1 MYEEKSSWVKI
12 RDMLCVNHVV
22 KPLPPRNKMNTWKFA
37 ARYVWKDRFTED
49 KGELGRWTK
58 NQLLDLGPT
67 FVKLGQI
74 ASTRSDL
81 YPPEFVKELESLQ
94 DDVPPFDYN
103 LVKDNLNMEIFQ
115 EFEQIP
121 FKSASIGQVHKAVL
135 KNGKHVVVKLKRPGI
150 YETMKSDTATVK
162 KILTFL
168 QSVGVDTGNSSE
180 FVLNDS
186 IEYLLGEAD
195 YVQEVDNAVQFRKSL
210 KSHDWIRVPRMYKKY
225 CTPDM
230 IVMEY
235 LPSEKITEIRN
246 KKINKKKVCEALVNS
261 YVIQTMDSGL
271 FHGDPHPGNLGV
283 SKDGKLVF
291 YDFGLLI
298 ELSEELKVGF
308 GELFGCII
316 KRDTQGIVQILIKL
330 GVIVPTS
337 SDISDIELF
346 FETILGYLET
356 LDGGAIMND
365 ELAAELAMEK
375 PFVVPTSFVY
385 LAKSFSLIEGI
396 CLQLDPDFDY
406 FTYLEPMIQE
416 QFLESLDIAEMVMNT
431 TEIPSK
437 IGKISSTVLGLERS
451 RAAMKR
457 SMVKTRQ
464 EIRVVQY
471 TVICALLAERFNGT
485 PLAALLVAFAI
496 YITFRKDRSI

>member
-1 MYEEKSSWVKI
+1 MLSIANIKVPPVK
-12 RDMLCVNHVV
+12 LAPNQKV
-22 KPLPPRNKMNTWKFA
+22 KTWKFA
-37 ARYVWKDRFTED
+37 AKYLWKERFTED
-49 KGELGRWTK
+49 KAELGRWTRDE
-58 NQLLDLGPT
+58 LLDLGPT

-74 ASTRSDL
+74 ASTRGDL
-81 YPPEFVKELESLQ
+81 YPPEFTKELESLQ
-94 DDVPPFDYN
+94 DNVPPFDFN
-103 LVKDNLNMEIFQ
+103 LVKDVVNLDIFKD
-115 EFEQIP
+115 FEEIP
-121 FKSASIGQVHKAVL
+121 FKSASIGQVHKATL
-135 KNGKHVVVKLKRPGI
+135 QNGKKVVVKLKRPGI
-150 YETMKSDTATVK
+150 LNIMKTDTNNVK
-162 KILTFL
+162 KILDFI
-168 QSVGVDTGNSSE
+168 QSIGVDTGSSSN

-195 YVQEVDNAVQFRKSL
+195 YRQEVENAIKFRRSL
-210 KSHDWIRVPRMYKKY
+210 KGIDWIKVPYVYKKY
-225 CTPDM
+225 CTDDM

-235 LPSEKITEIRN
+235 VEADKITEIKN
-246 KKINKKKVCEALVNS
+246 KRINRKKVCEALVNS

-271 FHGDPHPGNLGV
+271 FHGDPHPGNLAI

-298 ELSEELKVGF
+298 ELDDELKQGF
-308 GELFGCII
+308 ADLFGCII
-316 KRDTQGIVQILIKL
+316 KRDTKGVVQILIKL

-337 SDISDIELF
+337 SDVSDIEIF

-416 QFLESLDIAEMVMNT
+416 QFLESLDISEIIMNT

-437 IGKISSTVLGLERS
+437 IGKINSTVLGLERS

-457 SMVKTRQ
+457 SMIKTRQ
-464 EIRVVQY
+464 EIRIVQY
-471 TVICALLAERFNGT
+471 SVICALLAERFNGT
-485 PLAALLVAFAI
+485 PIAALLVGIAI
-496 YITFRKDRSI
+496 WITFRKDRSL

>member
-1 MYEEKSSWVKI
+1 MLSILSQANMKVPPVK
-12 RDMLCVNHVV
+12 LAPNQKV
-22 KPLPPRNKMNTWKFA
+22 KTWKFA
-37 ARYVWKDRFTED
+37 AKYLWKERFTED
-49 KGELGRWTK
+49 KAELGRWTRDE
-58 NQLLDLGPT
+58 LLDLGPT

-74 ASTRSDL
+74 AYTRGDL
-81 YPPEFVKELESLQ
+81 YPPEFTKELESLQ
-94 DDVPPFDYN
+94 DNVPPFDFN
-103 LVKDNLNMEIFQ
+103 LMKDVVNIDIFKD
-115 EFEQIP
+115 FEEIP
-121 FKSASIGQVHKAVL
+121 FKSASIGQVHKATL
-135 KNGKHVVVKLKRPGI
+135 KNGKKVVVKLKRPGI
-150 YETMKSDTATVK
+150 LNIMKSDTNNVK
-162 KILTFL
+162 KILDFI
-168 QSVGVDTGNSSE
+168 QSIGVDTGSSSN

-195 YVQEVDNAVQFRKSL
+195 YRQEVENAIKFRRSL
-210 KSHDWIRVPRMYKKY
+210 KGIDWIKVPYVYKKY
-225 CTPDM
+225 CTDDM

-235 LPSEKITEIRN
+235 VEADKITEIKN
-246 KKINKKKVCEALVNS
+246 KRINRKKVCEALVNS

-271 FHGDPHPGNLGV
+271 FHGDPHPGNLAI

-298 ELSEELKVGF
+298 ELNDELKQGF
-308 GELFGCII
+308 SDLFGCII
-316 KRDTQGIVQILIKL
+316 KRDTKGVVQILIKL

-337 SDISDIELF
+337 SDVSDIEVF

-396 CLQLDPDFDY
+396 CLQLDPNFDY

-416 QFLESLDIAEMVMNT
+416 QFLESLDISEIIMNT

-437 IGKISSTVLGLERS
+437 IGKINSTVLGLERS

-457 SMVKTRQ
+457 SMIKTRQ
-464 EIRVVQY
+464 EIRIVQY
-471 TVICALLAERFNGT
+471 SVICALLAERFNGT
-485 PLAALLVAFAI
+485 PLAALLVGIAI
-496 YITFRKDRSI
+496 WITFRKDRSL

>member
-1 MYEEKSSWVKI
+1 MLSIANIKVPPVK
-12 RDMLCVNHVV
+12 LAPNQKV
-22 KPLPPRNKMNTWKFA
+22 KTWKFA
-37 ARYVWKDRFTED
+37 AKYLWKERFTED
-49 KGELGRWTK
+49 KAELGRWTRDE
-58 NQLLDLGPT
+58 LLDLGPT

-74 ASTRSDL
+74 ASTRGDL
-81 YPPEFVKELESLQ
+81 YPPEFTKELESLQ
-94 DDVPPFDYN
+94 DNVPPFDFN
-103 LVKDNLNMEIFQ
+103 LVKDVVNLDIFKD
-115 EFEQIP
+115 FEEIP
-121 FKSASIGQVHKAVL
+121 FKSASIGQVHKATL
-135 KNGKHVVVKLKRPGI
+135 QNGKKVVVKLKRPGI
-150 YETMKSDTATVK
+150 LNIMKTDTNNVK
-162 KILTFL
+162 KILDFI
-168 QSVGVDTGNSSE
+168 QSIGVDTGSSSN

-195 YVQEVDNAVQFRKSL
+195 YRQEVENAIKFRRSL
-210 KSHDWIRVPRMYKKY
+210 KGIDWIKVPYVYKKY
-225 CTPDM
+225 CTDDM

-235 LPSEKITEIRN
+235 VEADKITEIKN
-246 KKINKKKVCEALVNS
+246 KRINRKKVCEALVNS

-271 FHGDPHPGNLGV
+271 FHGDPHPGNLAI

-298 ELSEELKVGF
+298 ELDDELKQGF
-308 GELFGCII
+308 ADLFGCII
-316 KRDTQGIVQILIKL
+316 KRDTKGVVQILIKL

-337 SDISDIELF
+337 SDVSDIEVF

-416 QFLESLDIAEMVMNT
+416 QFLESLDISEIIMNT

-437 IGKISSTVLGLERS
+437 IGKINSTVLGLERS

-457 SMVKTRQ
+457 SMIKTRQ
-464 EIRVVQY
+464 EIRIVQY
-471 TVICALLAERFNGT
+471 SVICALLAERFNGT
-485 PLAALLVAFAI
+485 PIAALLVGIAI
-496 YITFRKDRSI
+496 WITFRKDRSL

>member
-1 MYEEKSSWVKI
+1 MLSILSQANMKVPPVK
-12 RDMLCVNHVV
+12 LAPNQKV
-22 KPLPPRNKMNTWKFA
+22 KTWKFA
-37 ARYVWKDRFTED
+37 AKYLWKERFTED
-49 KGELGRWTK
+49 KAELGRWTK
-58 NQLLDLGPT
+58 GELLDLGPT

-74 ASTRSDL
+74 ASTRGDL
-81 YPPEFVKELESLQ
+81 YPPEFTKELESLQ
-94 DDVPPFDYN
+94 DNVPPFDFN
-103 LVKDNLNMEIFQ
+103 LVKDVVNLDIFKD
-115 EFEQIP
+115 FEENP
-121 FKSASIGQVHKAVL
+121 FKSASIGQVHKATL
-135 KNGKHVVVKLKRPGI
+135 QNGKKVVVKLKRPGI
-150 YETMKSDTATVK
+150 LDIMKSDTNNVK
-162 KILTFL
+162 KILDFI
-168 QSVGVDTGNSSE
+168 QSIGVDTGSSSE

-195 YVQEVDNAVQFRKSL
+195 YRQEVENAIKFKRSL
-210 KSHDWIRVPRMYKKY
+210 KGIDWIKVPYMYKKY
-225 CTPDM
+225 CTDDM

-235 LPSEKITEIRN
+235 VEADKITEIKN
-246 KKINKKKVCEALVNS
+246 KRINRKKVCEALVNS
-261 YVIQTMDSGL
+261 YVIQTMDGGL
-271 FHGDPHPGNLGV
+271 FHGDPHPGNLAI

-298 ELSEELKVGF
+298 ELNDELKQGF
-308 GELFGCII
+308 ADLFGCII
-316 KRDTQGIVQILIKL
+316 KRDTKGVVQILIKL

-337 SDISDIELF
+337 SDVSDIEIF

-416 QFLESLDIAEMVMNT
+416 QFLESLDISEIIMNT

-437 IGKISSTVLGLERS
+437 IGKINSTVLGLERS

-457 SMVKTRQ
+457 SMIKTRQ
-464 EIRVVQY
+464 EIRIVQY
-471 TVICALLAERFNGT
+471 SVVCALLAERFNGT
-485 PLAALLVAFAI
+485 PFAALLVAFAI
-496 YITFRKDRSI
+496 WITFRKDRSL

>member
-1 MYEEKSSWVKI
+1 MKVPPVK
-12 RDMLCVNHVV
+12 LAPNQKV
-22 KPLPPRNKMNTWKFA
+22 KTWKFA
-37 ARYVWKDRFTED
+37 AKYLWKERFTED
-49 KGELGRWTK
+49 KAELGRWTRDE
-58 NQLLDLGPT
+58 LLDLGPT

-74 ASTRSDL
+74 ASTRGDL
-81 YPPEFVKELESLQ
+81 YPPEFTKELESLQ
-94 DDVPPFDYN
+94 DNVPPFDFN
-103 LVKDNLNMEIFQ
+103 LVKDVVNLDIFKD
-115 EFEQIP
+115 FEEIP
-121 FKSASIGQVHKAVL
+121 FKSASIGQVHKATL
-135 KNGKHVVVKLKRPGI
+135 QNGKKVVVKLKRPGI
-150 YETMKSDTATVK
+150 LNIMKTDTNNVK
-162 KILTFL
+162 KILDFI
-168 QSVGVDTGNSSE
+168 QSIGVDTGSSSN

-195 YVQEVDNAVQFRKSL
+195 YRQEVENAIKFRRSL
-210 KSHDWIRVPRMYKKY
+210 KGIDWIKVPYVYKKY
-225 CTPDM
+225 CTDDM

-235 LPSEKITEIRN
+235 VEADKITEIKN
-246 KKINKKKVCEALVNS
+246 KRINRKKVCEALVNS

-271 FHGDPHPGNLGV
+271 FHGDPHPGNLAI

-298 ELSEELKVGF
+298 ELDDELKQGF
-308 GELFGCII
+308 ADLFGCII
-316 KRDTQGIVQILIKL
+316 KRDTKGVVQILIKL

-337 SDISDIELF
+337 SDVSDIEVF

-416 QFLESLDIAEMVMNT
+416 QFLESLDISEIIMNT

-437 IGKISSTVLGLERS
+437 IGKINSTVLGLERS

-457 SMVKTRQ
+457 SMIKTRQ
-464 EIRVVQY
+464 EIRIVQY
-471 TVICALLAERFNGT
+471 SVICALLAERFNGT
-485 PLAALLVAFAI
+485 PIAALLVGIAI
-496 YITFRKDRSI
+496 WITFRKDRSL